1 MHELPIQSGD
11 DVVRVRQQVRGL
23 AAESGLSLVDQTKV
37 ITAASELARNAL
49 VYGGGGMARAEVV
62 TSGTGRKGVKIDFTD
77 DGPGISDIDLGLR
90 SGPGPVRCPSA
101 RGRIRADLQAGWRHQ
116 RHGDQVVSLSWPLK
130 APLPQDMRWLQ
141 VEDISAVGACRN
153 AALAMAGRLRF
164 PSARADKLALAV
176 TEAASNLHKHARAG
190 SLLLCVNRD
199 ADAPG
204 IQLVTIDA
212 GPGVRDVGAA
222 MRDGH
227 STAGTLGIG
236 LGAIRRLADFSDMY
250 SMPGHGTALV
260 ARFWPEPGP
269 AAVRYAGLI
278 RPMTGE
284 TECGDA
290 FGVVEADDTV
300 TAVLCDGLGHGPL
313 AAAASAQALAAV
325 LDEPP
330 AEPAALL
337 ERAHRRMS
345 GTRGG
350 AVGIVQLSGQTARFA
365 GLGNVAASILSA
377 GSRKSMLSV
386 PGIAGYQARTF
397 RQFDY
402 QVPPGAAIIL
412 HSDGLSSR
420 WQVDAL
426 PGVDTRDP
434 LLIAAVLL
442 AEAGIHRDDAGVLVL
457 KS

>member
-1 MHELPIQSGD
+1 
-11 DVVRVRQQVRGL
+11 
-23 AAESGLSLVDQTKV
+23 
-37 ITAASELARNAL
+37 
-49 VYGGGGMARAEVV
+49 
-62 TSGTGRKGVKIDFTD
+62 
-77 DGPGISDIDLGLR
+77 
-90 SGPGPVRCPSA
+90 
-101 RGRIRADLQAGWRHQ
+101 
-116 RHGDQVVSLSWPLK
+116 VVSLSWPLK
-130 APLPQDMRWLQ
+130 APPPQDMRWLQ
-141 VEDISAVGACRN
+141 VEDVSAVGACRN
-153 AALAMAGRLRF
+153 AALAMAARLEF

-176 TEAASNLHKHARAG
+176 TEAASNLHKHARDG
-190 SLLLCVNRD
+190 SLLVCVNRD
-199 ADAPG
+199 AGAPG
-204 IQLVTIDA
+204 IELVTIDA

-236 LGAIRRLADFSDMY
+236 LGAIRRLADFSDLY
-250 SMPGHGTALV
+250 SMPGHGTALI
-260 ARFWPEPGP
+260 ARFWPEPRQP
-269 AAVRYAGLI
+269 VIRSAGLI

-284 TECGDA
+284 TECGDV
-290 FGVVEADDTV
+290 FGVVEAGDTV

-325 LDEPP
+325 LDEPA

-350 AVGIVQLSGQTARFA
+350 AVGIVQLSGQVARFA

-377 GSRKSMLSV
+377 GKRQSMLSV
-386 PGIAGYQARTF
+386 PGIAGYQARTI
-397 RQFDY
+397 RQFEY
-402 QVPPGAAIIL
+402 EVPPGAAIIL
-412 HSDGLSSR
+412 HSDGISTR
-420 WQVDAL
+420 WGVDAM
-426 PGVDTRDP
+426 PGVDARDP